1 MKQNV
6 KGNKGTNGSQLD
18 ATITNFIYNYIQ
30 LLLASKQADSGIC
43 LVAVCTVLNSSL
55 KMKACVKQAAP
66 EDGRN
71 YGPKHVELNV
81 IAGSIVGALYHKL

>member
-1 MKQNV
+1 
-6 KGNKGTNGSQLD
+6 
-18 ATITNFIYNYIQ
+18 
-30 LLLASKQADSGIC
+30 
-43 LVAVCTVLNSSL
+43 
-55 KMKACVKQAAP
+55 MKAYVKQAAP